1 MKKFFIAIFFNIT
14 LTFNAFADANN
25 YFSLRSIFQNINQ
38 TFSEA
43 FNSLIDF
50 NLYPVFILI
59 FVFGLSLFI
68 LFFWPWMI
76 FKKFIQDLNN
86 WKKYHIGQKIMHPI
100 WHIIMILTWF
110 FFIWI
115 FFIVDDGVWSNL

>member
-115 FFIVDDGVWSNL
+115 FFIVDGGIWSNL